1 MVEELDAGGP
11 SEGQDRRE
19 LATVAF
25 FMVLSLGGFSG
36 CCWARLPGPAASPPW
51 QGASCALCS
60 WFFGGLL
67 VRRHFVAVS
76 GPGWLEAWA
85 SLASWG
91 AGFRRRRAAAAVV
104 LWGLLLA
111 GVCLRFERAE
121 WGYYLGV
128 VRWPPARVGARRGA
142 KAWQPSSKG
151 PLSVFG

>member
-1 MVEELDAGGP
+1 MVEELDAGAPAKVKIGGSLRP
-11 SEGQDRRE
+11 LLSSWCFPWAAFLVAAGRGCLALLPRR
-19 LATVAF
+19 LGKVRR
-25 FMVLSLGGFSG
+25 VLCARGSL
-36 CCWARLPGPAASPPW
+36 
-51 QGASCALCS
+51 GASCSQALCGGS
-60 WFFGGLL
+60 W
-67 VRRHFVAVS
+67 
-76 GPGWLEAWA
+76 PGWFEVWA

-151 PLSVFG
+151 PLSIFG